1 MQDIT
6 ARARLLAVEVLLAEP
21 ELLGNDAL
29 EADLY
34 VLRDALHGAGLSASM
49 GSRQGLMQV
58 AGPDGVAGVPT
69 SGRTDSVGATVR
81 SR

>member
-34 VLRDALHGAGLSASM
+34 ILRDALHGAGLSASM
-49 GSRQGLMQV
+49 G
-58 AGPDGVAGVPT
+58 
-69 SGRTDSVGATVR
+69 
-81 SR
+81 